1 MIIRDAGIADFD
13 AVYALNQEFARLYK
27 AEDKLTLTKEQLIAD
42 RDLFHCRVAE
52 VDDKVVGFSTCF
64 TAYYT
69 WVGKALYL
77 DDLFVSESHRGQSIG
92 DKLLD
97 DVIEKARKL
106 NCVRVVW
113 QVSDWNKKAHAFYER
128 KGAII
133 ERGELNCVYR
143 L

>member
-1 MIIRDAGIADFD
+1 MTIRTATLEDFD
-13 AVYALNQEFARLYK
+13 AVYALNQEFARLYN

-42 RDLFHCRVAE
+42 RDLFHCRVAV
-52 VDDKVVGFSTCF
+52 VDEKIVGFSTYF

-77 DDLFVSESHRGQSIG
+77 DDLFVTESYRGRSIG
-92 DKLLD
+92 DQLLD
-97 DVIEKARKL
+97 DVIEKAREM

-113 QVSDWNKKAHAFYER
+113 QVSEWNKKAQEFYKY
-128 KGAII
+128 KGAIV
-133 ERGELNCVYR
+133 EEGELNCVYR

>member
-1 MIIRDAGIADFD
+1 MIIRDASITDFD

-27 AEDKLTLTKEQLIAD
+27 SEDKLTLTKEQLIAD

-52 VDDKVVGFSTCF
+52 VGGKVVGFSTCF
-64 TAYYT
+64 MAYYT

-77 DDLFVSESHRGQSIG
+77 DDLFVTESHRDQNIG
-92 DKLLD
+92 DKLLN
-97 DVIEKARKL
+97 DVIEKAGEL

-113 QVSDWNKKAHAFYER
+113 QVSDWNKKAQAFYKR